1 MTAKQDNNSND
12 KLNFVYWFAFYNPDS
27 ASVRYRGQYPL
38 EFLKDNYGINS
49 YFIIPSYRP
58 TRVLK
63 FIRAYFSAL
72 FFRKTNSLIVVQR
85 LNTNWIYST
94 ALKLLIKFRKT
105 DTAYDLDD
113 ADYLENPPKSIFYF
127 IKNCSTVYLGSNE
140 LARYLSKYNKNIL
153 INTSPTPDLKIIKKN
168 KNSLLTVGWIGD
180 FGGGHKE
187 SLLTYFFP
195 ALKDLP
201 FKIKLVLLGV
211 GQKSEYT
218 FLTDYFK
225 SFDNVLL
232 EMPQD
237 IDWRNEQ
244 DIQQRLSAFD
254 IGIATLLDNEM
265 HRSKSGFKAK
275 QYMNNGVPVLSSDI
289 PENNLFVVHGHNGF
303 LCRTPSDFRQR
314 IIEINE
320 MSNDRYAKLSVNA
333 RQSIHN
339 FNLTKYCDNLLMA
352 YKKSQTKGEKHHH

>member
-1 MTAKQDNNSND
+1 M
-12 KLNFVYWFAFYNPDS
+12 KLKFIYWFAFYNPDS

-38 EFLKDNYGINS
+38 EFLKDRYGINS

-58 TRVLK
+58 TRILK

-72 FFRKTNSLIVVQR
+72 LFRKTNSLIVVQR
-85 LNTNWIYST
+85 LNTNWIYATS
-94 ALKLLIKFRKT
+94 LRLLIRLRT
-105 DTAYDLDD
+105 TNTSYDLDD

-127 IKNCSTVYLGSNE
+127 IKNCSTVHLGSNQ
-140 LARYLSKYNKNIL
+140 LARHLSKFNKNIV
-153 INTSPTPDLKIIKKN
+153 INTSPTPDLKIVKKN
-168 KNSLLTVGWIGD
+168 KNSFLTMGWIGD

-201 FKIKLVLLGV
+201 FKIKLILLGV
-211 GQKSEYT
+211 GQQSEYI

-225 SFDNVLL
+225 NFKNVLL

-237 IDWRNEQ
+237 IDWTDER
-244 DIQQRLSAFD
+244 DIQQRIATFD
-254 IGIATLLDNEM
+254 IGIATLLDDEM

-303 LCRTPSDFRQR
+303 LCQTPSDFRQR

-320 MSNDRYAKLSVNA
+320 MSQDNFAKLSINA
-333 RQSIHN
+333 RRSIKD
-339 FNLTKYCDNLLMA
+339 FDLTKYCDNLLA
-352 YKKSQTKGEKHHH
+352 TFEKNGT